1 MPDSKQIVFGTGAVG
16 LALIAELAGRGERVT
31 AVNRSGGV
39 RLPEGVSLAMG
50 DANDQAFTRSVCEG
64 ASVIYNCLNAPYS
77 KWPAML
83 PALQQGLL
91 SAAERSGAKLVVM
104 DNLYMYGPT
113 GGAPLTE
120 ELPFAATTRKGRC
133 RAEMAQGLLEA
144 HAAGRARV
152 AIGRASDFFG
162 PGALES
168 AAGERVFATAVQGKK
183 VQVLGD
189 PDALHSYTY
198 IPDIA
203 RGLVTLGSDDRA
215 FGAAWHLPSAPAVS
229 TREFVRMVF
238 AAAGEPMKLARVSR
252 PMLKLAG
259 IFSPTIREVSEMLYE
274 FEEPFIVD
282 NSRFT
287 ATFGWEA
294 TPLEQA
300 TTETVEWF
308 KGRLS

>member
-1 MPDSKQIVFGTGAVG
+1 
-16 LALIAELAGRGERVT
+16 
-31 AVNRSGGV
+31 
-39 RLPEGVSLAMG
+39 
-50 DANDQAFTRSVCEG
+50 
-64 ASVIYNCLNAPYS
+64 
-77 KWPAML
+77 
-83 PALQQGLL
+83 
-91 SAAERSGAKLVVM
+91 
-104 DNLYMYGPT
+104 
-113 GGAPLTE
+113 
-120 ELPFAATTRKGRC
+120 
-133 RAEMAQGLLEA
+133 MAQGLLEA